1 MVIGLQGVGVY
12 VATSKLQSFAYI
24 RTGRFSRFVSSA
36 SSECLAGSQ
45 LAEPTTLRATNPTAQ
60 RIKPTKHGATV
71 ALPMLREGAD
81 LRKKRDGHPPLA
93 DA

>member
-45 LAEPTTLRATNPTAQ
+45 LAEPRDNQGTNPTAQ
-60 RIKPTKHGATV
+60 RIKPTKLGQTV
-71 ALPMLREGAD
+71 VLPMPRYA
-81 LRKKRDGHPPLA
+81 
-93 DA
+93 